1 MKMSKYC
8 IVFVIV
14 HVSPVSIWWRNIYD
28 ISSNPLS
35 LRDLD
40 REQKKLKVIK
50 EVGVDWLLKKER
62 KQVQRGHTP
71 GKSTAF

>member
-1 MKMSKYC
+1 MT
-8 IVFVIV
+8 
-14 HVSPVSIWWRNIYD
+14 
-28 ISSNPLS
+28 SSFNPQFF
-35 LRDLD
+35 RDLD
-40 REQKKLKVIK
+40 REEKKLKVIK